1 MRKTAGSQSP
11 VILSRRR
18 RIPERCSRRRQS
30 PVILSHRRRIPE
42 RCSRRRQSPVI
53 LSHRRRISERCSR
66 RRQSPVI
73 LSHRRRISERRC
85 VVPFRDPSA
94 HSTPLRFEK
103 RKIARFP
110 RVPSLLRMTR
120 FSGAPGTSPRT
131 GTKKGSSFCG
141 GSPLHRSLSFFDQ
154 LFEELDRFDVA
165 ARFRILRRKRV
176 HRHLAGRPIP

>member
-1 MRKTAGSQSP
+1 MRKTAGPQSH
-11 VILSRRR
+11 VILSRMR

-53 LSHRRRISERCSR
+53 LSR
-66 RRQSPVI
+66 
-73 LSHRRRISERRC
+73 RRRISERRC

-94 HSTPLRFEK
+94 HSAPLRFEK

-120 FSGAPGTSPRT
+120 FFGAPGTSPRT
-131 GTKKGSSFCG
+131 GTKKDSPFAEDPRCIGRYPSLISFSRNWIVSMLPRVFGYFAASASTVTLPVGRYHENC
-141 GSPLHRSLSFFDQ
+141 LKYVVYVLVSLN
-154 LFEELDRFDVA
+154 R
-165 ARFRILRRKRV
+165 
-176 HRHLAGRPIP
+176 